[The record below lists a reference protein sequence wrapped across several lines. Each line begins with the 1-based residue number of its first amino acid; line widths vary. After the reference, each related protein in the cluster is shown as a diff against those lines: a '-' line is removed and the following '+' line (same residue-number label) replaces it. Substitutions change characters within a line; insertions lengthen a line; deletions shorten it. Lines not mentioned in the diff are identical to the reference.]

1 MIDWNQ
7 DGDAVRKRQMV
18 LLAGILLLVLWIAW
32 AFLVPL
38 AWAVV
43 LAIAEW
49 PLYRRVLGRA
59 PNRPAL
65 VASGFSFAT
74 ALIVLVP
81 LSLAG
86 VSLAQESQAA
96 LDWLKHA
103 QASGIPAPGWLPG
116 IPLVGSRLQ
125 TYWQQHLGNPQA
137 ANALLGSLSAARILD
152 WTKSIGGEIA
162 RQLGLFLITLIALVS
177 LLARGVRIGERG
189 HVIAGRVFGPLGE
202 DFLQR
207 MIVAVRGTV
216 GGTVIV
222 SFGEGAIIG
231 IGYFVAGVP
240 QPLLFTT
247 FTMLL
252 ALVPFGAWAVFGLA
266 SLIIIGAGHALAGGL
281 LFAFGVTV
289 MTVGDNIVQPAVIGG
304 AVELPF
310 LLALIGAFGGLASSG
325 LVGLFIGPVVMA
337 AVLLAW
343 REWMPSKHTETTQ
356 SHPDRLT

>member
-1 MIDWNQ
+1 M
-7 DGDAVRKRQMV
+7 RKRQML
-18 LLAGILLLVLWIAW
+18 LLAGILLLGLWISW

-49 PLYRRVLGRA
+49 PLYRRALTGA
-59 PNRPAL
+59 PSHPTLVAAGFAFGTAL
-65 VASGFSFAT
+65 V
-74 ALIVLVP
+74 VLVP

-103 QASGIPAPGWLPG
+103 QASGIPAPGWLADM
-116 IPLVGSRLQ
+116 PLLGVRLQ
-125 TYWQQHLGNPQA
+125 AYWQQHLGNPQA
-137 ANALLGSLSAARILD
+137 ANALLGSLSAARILE
-152 WTKSIGGEIA
+152 WTKSIGGEIV
-162 RQLGLFLITLIALVS
+162 RQLGLFLITLFALVS
-177 LLARGVRIGERG
+177 LLARGVHIGKRG
-189 HVIAGRVFGPLGE
+189 HLIAGRLFGPLGE

-207 MIVAVRGTV
+207 MIVAIRGTV

-222 SFGEGAIIG
+222 SFGEGVIIG
-231 IGYFVAGVP
+231 VGYFVAGVP

-252 ALVPFGAWAVFGLA
+252 ALVPFGAWVVFGLA
-266 SLIIIGAGHALAGGL
+266 SLIITGAGHALAGGL

-289 MTVGDNIVQPAVIGG
+289 MTIGDNVVQPAVIGG

-310 LLALIGAFGGLASSG
+310 LLALIGAFGGLASIG

-337 AVLLAW
+337 ALLLAW
-343 REWMPSKHTETTQ
+343 REWMPIQ
-356 SHPDRLT
+356 GA

>member
-1 MIDWNQ
+1 MIEWSQ
-7 DGDAVRKRQMV
+7 DRSAVRKRQML
-18 LLAGILLLVLWIAW
+18 LLAAILSLAAWIAW

-38 AWAVV
+38 AWAAV

-49 PLYRRVLGRA
+49 PLYRRTLDRA
-59 PNRPAL
+59 PKHPAL
-65 VASGFSFAT
+65 VASGFAFAT

-103 QASGIPAPGWLPG
+103 QADGIPAPGWLAG
-116 IPLVGSRLQ
+116 LPLVGLRLQ
-125 TYWQQHLGNPQA
+125 TYWQQHLGNPKA
-137 ANALLGSLSAARILD
+137 ANALLGSLSATSILG
-152 WTKSIGGEIA
+152 WTKSIGGEVA
-162 RQLGLFLITLIALVS
+162 RQLGLFLITLFALVS
-177 LLARGVRIGERG
+177 LLSRGVRIGERG
-189 HVIAGRVFGPLGE
+189 QLIAGRLFGPLGE

-207 MIVAVRGTV
+207 MIVAVCGTV

-222 SFGEGAIIG
+222 SFGEGALIG
-231 IGYFVAGVP
+231 VGYLIANVP

-266 SLIIIGAGHALAGGL
+266 SLIIIGGGHALAGGL

-289 MTVGDNIVQPAVIGG
+289 MTVGDNVVQPAVIGS

-310 LLALIGAFGGLASSG
+310 LLALIGAFGGLASVG

-337 AVLLAW
+337 ALLLAW
-343 REWMPSKHTETTQ
+343 REWIPTEEGELAVL
-356 SHPDRLT
+356 D